1 MARNAIG
8 LRATGQGR
16 QPETAEE
23 ESFGSDS
30 TRPSLHRKLFCF
42 LGPRLQPGAA
52 RHAQPLA
59 KWRNYGLTRGH
70 AVVQVD
76 LGLDFQCS
84 WAGLFK
90 NWRYLPLLSVTYRY
104 EALFSERA

>member
-1 MARNAIG
+1 MRFPG
-8 LRATGQGR
+8 EQSFHSGHRASREG
-16 QPETAEE
+16 PE
-23 ESFGSDS
+23 
-30 TRPSLHRKLFCF
+30 RPSGGFES
-42 LGPRLQPGAA
+42 PQ
-52 RHAQPLA
+52 
-59 KWRNYGLTRGH
+59 NSD

-84 WAGLFK
+84 WGGLFK